1 MNPAPPPA
9 IFEQVAWQLRYGVPA
24 ERRRAATQLIALS
37 EQQPPEVRHHVE
49 TLLWEQSQREPHADL
64 RSFLQ
69 TAALRFKVARFR
81 GAHSTRSDRR
91 LAMGSIVRTLRIKAG
106 LSTTAL
112 CARCGLHRDSLRY
125 MERGVREEPLANYLK
140 VFHALAGHVTPVLR
154 VRFYEQWNMEL
165 RELPWYDWKAHRYE
179 VRLPDGWTIE
189 EALAKTPGEVIALR
203 IDSLK
208 LSRPRLVIESGL
220 KRWRLW
226 DLIHGRLKRPP
237 LALLRQLAPM
247 LQLDAS
253 LLYLLAHPEI
263 PGFVA
268 VVESDK
274 GTIHTRRGP
283 RRFDPAWTRLPAITA
298 TRDGRSAVERL
309 GLHARARYRQ
319 VVERHVRYDRER
331 DEAYILLPSAQARA
345 EAETM
350 NVAERLKAIV
360 HGRGLSQRAF
370 FAQSPLSFTSFRAV
384 ATGRAIPAE
393 EHLRWLSA
401 TLGIAEASIL
411 YTCLRRVCGDRIAA
425 RIAPGP

>member
-268 VVESDK
+268 VVESGSYARAAQTLHKSQSTITYAVQRIQELLGIALFEIK
-274 GTIHTRRGP
+274 GRK
-283 RRFDPAWTRLPAITA
+283 AVLTA
-298 TRDGRSAVERL
+298 TGQLLYQRGRALVDEADLLERSA
-309 GLHARARYRQ
+309 RALSAGW
-319 VVERHVRYDRER
+319 
-331 DEAYILLPSAQARA
+331 EAEIGVAVDHLLPSAILL
-345 EAETM
+345 EALAQRRDSELVLPYLAPLQ
-350 NVAERLKAIV
+350 VALTVQPCA
-360 HGRGLSQRAF
+360 
-370 FAQSPLSFTSFRAV
+370 
-384 ATGRAIPAE
+384 
-393 EHLRWLSA
+393 
-401 TLGIAEASIL
+401 
-411 YTCLRRVCGDRIAA
+411 
-425 RIAPGP
+425 